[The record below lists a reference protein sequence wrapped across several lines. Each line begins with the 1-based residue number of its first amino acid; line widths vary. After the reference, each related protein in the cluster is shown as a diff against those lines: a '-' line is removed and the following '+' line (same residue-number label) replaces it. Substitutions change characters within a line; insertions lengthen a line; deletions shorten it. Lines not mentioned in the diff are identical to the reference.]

1 MTGARLVA
9 QGIAKRFPGVVALD
23 GVGLEVGVGEVV
35 AVHVAQQHGIDFAQ
49 AAVFS
54 ATHGAAHVV
63 QDTGAIGIFEHQRT
77 IERAKLT
84 TVAAQRGHFDI
95 G

>member
-35 AVHVAQQHGIDFAQ
+35 AVLGEN
-49 AAVFS
+49 
-54 ATHGAAHVV
+54 GAGKSTLMKILAGV
-63 QDTGAIGIFEHQRT
+63 QPADEGSLFLDGREIRFTSVRDA
-77 IERAKLT
+77 
-84 TVAAQRGHFDI
+84 
-95 G
+95 